1 MRIAVC
7 DLGTGNLDIL
17 VLDVK
22 AEEAFDSYE
31 DAYDFF
37 TDLGYDITGVSWMVI
52 DGLISEQRVTA
63 KNERPIFK
71 D

>member
-22 AEEAFDSYE
+22 AEEAFDTYE
-31 DAYDFF
+31 DAFDFF
-37 TDLGYDITGVSWMVI
+37 KDLGYDIDCISWMVI
-52 DGLISEQRVTA
+52 DGLIGERKVTA
-63 KNERPIFK
+63 RNERPIFK

>member
-17 VLDVK
+17 VLDAK
-22 AEEAFDSYE
+22 AEKTFDSYE
-31 DAYDFF
+31 DAFDFF
-37 TDLGYDITGVSWMVI
+37 TDLGYDITSVSWMVI

>member
-7 DLGTGNLDIL
+7 DIGTGNLDIL
-17 VLDVK
+17 VLDDK

-31 DAYDFF
+31 DASDFF
-37 TDLGYDITGVSWMVI
+37 TDLGYDMDYISWMVI
-52 DGLISEQRVTA
+52 EGLISEQRVTA
-63 KNERPIFK
+63 KNERPIYK

>member
-7 DLGTGNLDIL
+7 DISTGNLDIL
-17 VLDVK
+17 VLDDK

-31 DAYDFF
+31 NAYDFF
-37 TDLGYDITGVSWMVI
+37 TDLGYDMDYINWMVI

>member
-17 VLDVK
+17 VLDVR

-31 DAYDFF
+31 DASDFF
-37 TDLGYDITGVSWMVI
+37 TDLGYDIDCISWMVI
-52 DGLISEQRVTA
+52 DGLISEQKVTA

>member
-17 VLDVK
+17 ILDVK

-31 DAYDFF
+31 DASDFF
-37 TDLGYDITGVSWMVI
+37 TDLGYDIDYISWMVI
-52 DGLISEQRVTA
+52 DGLISEQKVTA

>member
-7 DLGTGNLDIL
+7 DISTGNLDIL
-17 VLDVK
+17 VLDDK

-31 DAYDFF
+31 NAYDFF
-37 TDLGYDITGVSWMVI
+37 TDLGYDMDCINWMVI

>member
-17 VLDVK
+17 VLDVR

-31 DAYDFF
+31 DASDFF
-37 TDLGYDITGVSWMVI
+37 TDLGYDIDCISWIVI
-52 DGLISEQRVTA
+52 DGLISEQKVTT
-63 KNERPIFK
+63 KDERPIYK